1 MKLTILS
8 LACLLLILSAGQIHA
23 GTADTFQSDYVGQ
36 EKRQIKTLSSNDIH
50 ELQNGNGWGFAK
62 AAELNGVPGPKH
74 LLEMQGEIRL
84 TAEQIRQIDEI
95 FAAMKN
101 QAIPLGNNLIEAERA
116 LNQAFKKRAI
126 DDARLLKLLE
136 DIASVRKQLRYV
148 HLAAHLQTIPVL
160 KEEQISLYNEL
171 RGYDKD
177 DPCANIPPG
186 HDPVMWRRHN
196 NCDK

>member
-1 MKLTILS
+1 MKLISLS

-23 GTADTFQSDYVGQ
+23 GTADKFQSEYAGQ

-50 ELQNGNGWGFAK
+50 ELQNGNGWGLAK

-84 TAEQIRQIDEI
+84 TAEQVRQIEEI
-95 FAAMKN
+95 FAVMKN

-116 LNQAFKKRAI
+116 LNLAFKKREI

-136 DIASVRKQLRYV
+136 DIASVRQQLRYI

-160 KEEQISLYNEL
+160 KEEQVRLYNEL

-196 NCDK
+196 NCEQ

>member
-1 MKLTILS
+1 VKLISLS
-8 LACLLLILSAGQIHA
+8 LTCLLLILSAGHIHA
-23 GTADTFQSDYVGQ
+23 GTADKFKSEYAGQ
-36 EKRQIKTLSSNDIH
+36 EKRQIKTLSKDDIYD
-50 ELQNGNGWGFAK
+50 LQNGNGWGLAK

-84 TAEQIRQIDEI
+84 TAEQIRQIEEI
-95 FAAMKN
+95 FAVMKN
-101 QAIPLGNNLIEAERA
+101 QAIPLGNNLIEAEMA
-116 LNQAFKKRAI
+116 LNLAFKKRAI